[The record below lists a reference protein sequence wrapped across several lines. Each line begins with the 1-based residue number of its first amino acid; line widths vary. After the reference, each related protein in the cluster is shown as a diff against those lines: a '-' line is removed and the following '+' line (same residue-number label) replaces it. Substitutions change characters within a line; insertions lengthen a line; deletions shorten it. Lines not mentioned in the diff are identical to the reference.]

1 MARNE
6 TPFLPLLDSEPQS
19 PNASPSAALTAPI
32 VPHVPTTPPA
42 TRPGALLFHQVFNRL
57 GQQAT
62 SGLTLFTGA
71 GRTSAL
77 ALPFAAM
84 FTARGETVAV
94 VEAANNFN
102 LYRLT
107 EWARRNGMAPLELLN
122 RLRIARSFTPFQLAV
137 ILEHIG
143 KEMTRYGATRLVVT
157 GLPDC
162 LYDEE
167 LTELEARNTF
177 ARCRQSL
184 ARLSAQATVLAFAE
198 APSHPVAS
206 RARFQEALL
215 GLART
220 VFEVHPGEPVSFV
233 PVFAPI
239 RAPGLLTVSHTE
251 LGYNVPQRRQAHG
264 H

>member
-6 TPFLPLLDSEPQS
+6 TPFLPLMDSESQS
-19 PNASPSAALTAPI
+19 PNALPSAALTAPAE
-32 VPHVPTTPPA
+32 PHVPTAPDA
-42 TRPGALLFHQVFNRL
+42 TRPGALLFHQVFDRL
-57 GQQAT
+57 AKGHRT
-62 SGLTLFTGA
+62 GLSLFTGA

-107 EWARRNGMAPLELLN
+107 EWARRNGRAPLELLN

-143 KEMTRYGATRLVVT
+143 QEMTRYNATRLVVT

-167 LTELEARNTF
+167 LTDLEARNTF
-177 ARCRQSL
+177 ARCRHSL
-184 ARLSAQATVLAFAE
+184 ARLATQTTVLAFAE
-198 APSHPVAS
+198 APPHAVGG
-206 RARFQEALL
+206 RARFAASLL
-215 GLART
+215 ELAHT
-220 VFEVHPGEPVSFV
+220 AFEVHSTEPVSFA
-233 PVFAPI
+233 PVK
-239 RAPGLLTVSHTE
+239 APGLITVRGEE
-251 LGYNVPQRRQAHG
+251 LGYNHSK
-264 H
+264 